1 MSEEDA
7 SEDAEEDAVTDTEI
21 RPVELAQPEKPAKP
35 KSKKKKKGKKKSAAP
50 ALWYALGAAG
60 LVIALLVA
68 LVVVLLV
75 KRSDDSD
82 TIAKYKRVDAA
93 RASVLVAARRYAIDF
108 TTYDY
113 RNLDAGFARTEAELT
128 GTFKSQYTATAKALK
143 ATIQKYQAVATATL
157 QQIGVTSVTKTDAV
171 VMAFVD
177 QTITNTTSTTPM
189 VERDRIRMTLHR
201 KGSGPWLISD
211 LQLP

>member
-1 MSEEDA
+1 MSEKD
-7 SEDAEEDAVTDTEI
+7 DMTNTEI
-21 RPVELAQPEKPAKP
+21 RPTELPAPDKPAKP
-35 KSKKKKKGKKKSAAP
+35 KSKKKKKGKKKAASP
-50 ALWYALGAAG
+50 PRSMWIGLGAAG
-60 LVIALLVA
+60 LVVALLVA
-68 LVVVLLV
+68 LVIVLFV

-82 TIAKYKRVDAA
+82 TIAKYKSLESARTSVLTAA
-93 RASVLVAARRYAIDF
+93 RTYAIDF

-128 GTFKSQYTATAKALK
+128 GTFKTQYTSTAKALK
-143 ATIQKYQAVATATL
+143 ATIQKYQSVAKATL
-157 QQIGVTSVTKTDAV
+157 QQVGVTSATTSDAV

-177 QTITNTTSTTPM
+177 QTITNTTSTTPT
-189 VERDRIRMTLHR
+189 VERLRIRMTLHR